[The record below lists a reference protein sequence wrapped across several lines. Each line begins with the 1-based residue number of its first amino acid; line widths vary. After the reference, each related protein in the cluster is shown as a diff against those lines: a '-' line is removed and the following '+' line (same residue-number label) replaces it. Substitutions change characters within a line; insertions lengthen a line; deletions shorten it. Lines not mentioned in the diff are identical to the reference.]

1 MGQSFHAAHC
11 CKGHSSQSSR
21 LMQTFAI
28 VIPNLN
34 QSHFL
39 PWALE
44 SLRIQTRPFS
54 LALMDGGSTDNFKE
68 AIEGYSDMITYLHV
82 GPDGGQASAIR
93 KGKEAIPGDIVSWL
107 NADDY
112 YFPETFEKVASCFES
127 DPELDVVYG
136 DAVHV
141 TPEGFF
147 LSYFPPIQAYHPG
160 TLTRRCFICQPACF
174 VRRAAYE
181 KVGGLNPALR
191 YTMDWDLWCRLSI
204 SHARFQYI
212 HEPLAAVRYYPGT
225 KTLSSDGLRYRE
237 IWRIE
242 RKYGHRPL
250 PLSWPGFYRFD
261 LSFKTERTLF
271 EEMALSALDVLRKMK
286 RRGFVRRSTEDEM
299 SLPIY
304 GFDRFE
310 SSVVYG
316 QCTIHLPW
324 YGRQAW
330 ERLYLSIRPLHSS
343 CRVTVNGEDCAW
355 EASDNNRLVV
365 RLPHVGGP
373 HITIAIQQAEGTSPW
388 RLQEFSVDLK
398 EH

>member
-1 MGQSFHAAHC
+1 
-11 CKGHSSQSSR
+11 
-21 LMQTFAI
+21 
-28 VIPNLN
+28 
-34 QSHFL
+34 
-39 PWALE
+39 
-44 SLRIQTRPFS
+44 
-54 LALMDGGSTDNFKE
+54 
-68 AIEGYSDMITYLHV
+68 MITYLRA
-82 GPDGGQASAIR
+82 GPDGGQSAAIK
-93 KGKEAIPGDIVSWL
+93 KGEEAIPGDVVAWL

-147 LSYFPPIQAYHPG
+147 LSYFPSVQVYNPK

-174 VRRAAYE
+174 VRRTAYE
-181 KVGGLNPALR
+181 RVGGINPALR
-191 YTMDWDLWCRLSI
+191 YTMDWDLWCRLSM
-204 SHARFQYI
+204 SDARFQYI

-242 RKYGHRPL
+242 RKYGHRPF

-261 LSFKTERTLF
+261 LSFKKEKNSF
-271 EEMALSALDVLRKMK
+271 EELALRTFESLWKIRQ
-286 RRGFVRRSTEDEM
+286 RRIAQKPLADGL

-310 SSVVYG
+310 TWVARKCS
-316 QCTIHLPW
+316 IHLPW

-330 ERLYLSIRPLHSS
+330 ESLHLKVIPLDRS
-343 CRVTVNGEDCAW
+343 CRVAVNGKACLC
-355 EASDNNRLVV
+355 EASDKNRLVV
-365 RLPHVGGP
+365 HLPHVRGP
-373 HITIAIQQAEGTSPW
+373 HITISVEQGKDASPW
-388 RLQEFSVDLK
+388 KLEAFVVDFD
-398 EH
+398 EGSG